1 MQNNDNKILELTALY
16 EISKALASSL
26 DLKVTSHKILQI
38 LADILSMQRG
48 TLTLLHPETGELA
61 IEAAYGLSEEQ
72 QARGRFKIGEG
83 VTGKV
88 FETGEPIIIPDI
100 GKEPLFLNRTRS
112 RGDIRRQN
120 IAYISIPVKVHGETL
135 GVLSVDRIFSEMDSS
150 LEDDLRV
157 LTIVASLIGQAVKLG
172 QIVADE
178 KRSLIEKNLRLE
190 SELKAKYR
198 LANIV
203 GMSKRM
209 GDVYDSVERVS
220 GTRATVLLRGESG
233 TGKEL
238 IARAIHYN
246 SPRAEGPFIK
256 LNCAALPETLL
267 ESELFG
273 HEKGAFTGATQS
285 RQGRFELAD
294 GGTLFLDE
302 IGDIPLSTQVKLL
315 RAIQETKFE
324 RVGGGR
330 TIEVDVRLVAA
341 THRDLEKMI
350 LSGEFREDLYYRLNV
365 VPIFLPPLRERKED
379 IPLLVEHFLSK
390 FNEQN
395 HKRVRLEP
403 AVMEMLI
410 KHDWPG
416 NVRELENCI
425 ERMVVMSGSDLIR
438 PEDAAHMTYFLFT
451 GVQEEQQ
458 APRTPSK
465 DSLPRSLEQIESE
478 QIIMALEKSGW
489 VQARAARLLGM
500 TPRQISYKMKKYKI
514 QGEPRHPS

>member
-1 MQNNDNKILELTALY
+1 M
-16 EISKALASSL
+16 
-26 DLKVTSHKILQI
+26 
-38 LADILSMQRG
+38 
-48 TLTLLHPETGELA
+48 
-61 IEAAYGLSEEQ
+61 
-72 QARGRFKIGEG
+72 
-83 VTGKV
+83 
-88 FETGEPIIIPDI
+88 
-100 GKEPLFLNRTRS
+100 
-112 RGDIRRQN
+112 
-120 IAYISIPVKVHGETL
+120 
-135 GVLSVDRIFSEMDSS
+135 
-150 LEDDLRV
+150 
-157 LTIVASLIGQAVKLG
+157 
-172 QIVADE
+172 
-178 KRSLIEKNLRLE
+178 
-190 SELKAKYR
+190 
-198 LANIV
+198 
-203 GMSKRM
+203 
-209 GDVYDSVERVS
+209 
-220 GTRATVLLRGESG
+220 
-233 TGKEL
+233 
-238 IARAIHYN
+238 
-246 SPRAEGPFIK
+246 
-256 LNCAALPETLL
+256 
-267 ESELFG
+267 
-273 HEKGAFTGATQS
+273 
-285 RQGRFELAD
+285 
-294 GGTLFLDE
+294 
-302 IGDIPLSTQVKLL
+302 
-315 RAIQETKFE
+315 
-324 RVGGGR
+324 
-330 TIEVDVRLVAA
+330 RLVAA